1 MKAQIQELLASLKS
15 ESIQFSDVINFIEN
29 HYDHEP
35 TAFKN
40 GKVVNERT
48 QNQGSAKVFG
58 FAKIYELDQDDTLL
72 LFAEHYKAVRQ
83 NPDGD
88 DHQNIRQFLANGW
101 SAIVFEG
108 EPLTEK

>member
-15 ESIQFSDVINFIEN
+15 ESIQFSDVIIFIEKYY
-29 HYDHEP
+29 HHQP

-40 GKVVNERT
+40 GEAVNEST

-58 FAKIYELDQDDTLL
+58 FAQINQLDQDDTLL
-72 LFAEHYKAVRQ
+72 LFAEHYQAVKE
-83 NPDGD
+83 NPEGT

-101 SAIVFEG
+101 SGIIFEG
-108 EPLTEK
+108 EPLTAK